1 MDLSKLSPN
10 NMIAGGGALVA
21 LINIFLP
28 WYGVSFEGFGS
39 ANANAFDAG
48 LLAWFP
54 SLLVVAAG
62 VLIVLD
68 RLGVFTAKVGGL
80 AIQQLAMV
88 LAGVGFVLILLKLLT
103 DNDFTK
109 FGIYLGL
116 IAAAATAAGA
126 FLSGKDA
133 GVGIPSSDDFKGTG
147 GGSSTF

>member
-28 WYGVSFEGFGS
+28 WYGVNFDGFS
-39 ANANAFDAG
+39 DSSNAVGAG